1 MSRSGQAHV
10 EDKRYKLTG
19 NFHEPSAH
27 TPIRDMDQSWKLLG
41 VTNPRSMVYLH
52 AYGGEAIFFESLS
65 SGRLLG
71 TRCDSPD
78 CESLATIYLP
88 FRIHCPDCLTRCTVT
103 DLTDRARRSACI
115 HTFMICERS
124 GAFSLLETPI
134 KFVNIAIDSVAT
146 ILMSYL
152 SVGEPA
158 IGVRVVPIFRTSDP
172 TYTITD
178 LSWVTEDTGIDELPE
193 GFSFGA

>member
-10 EDKRYKLTG
+10 KDKRYKLTG
-19 NFHEPSAH
+19 SFHEPGAH
-27 TPIRDMDQSWKLLG
+27 TPIRDQDEGWKLRG

-65 SGRLLG
+65 RGKLVG
-71 TRCDSPD
+71 TRCDNRK

-88 FRIHCPDCLTRCTVT
+88 FRIHCPDCLARCTAA
-103 DLTDRARRSACI
+103 DLTHRARQSAHI

-134 KFVNIAIDSVAT
+134 KFINIAIDGVAT

-158 IGVRVVPIFRTSDP
+158 IGVQVVPIFRTSEP
-172 TYTITD
+172 THTITD
-178 LSWVTEDTGIDELPE
+178 LSWVIDGTSQEELPE
-193 GFSFGA
+193 GFAF

>member
-1 MSRSGQAHV
+1 MGSSGKAQV
-10 EDKRYKLTG
+10 KDKRYKLTG
-19 NFHEPSAH
+19 TFHEPSPH
-27 TPIRDMDQSWKLLG
+27 TPIRDQDQSWKLLG
-41 VTNPRSMVYLH
+41 VTNPRSMIYLH

-65 SGRLLG
+65 RGKLLG

-88 FRIHCPDCLTRCTVT
+88 FRIHCPDCLTKCTVT
-103 DLTDRARRSACI
+103 NLTNRARRSARI

-134 KFVNIAIDSVAT
+134 KFINIAIHGVAT

-152 SVGEPA
+152 SVGEPG
-158 IGVRVVPIFRTSDP
+158 IGVRVVPIFKTREP

-178 LSWVTEDTGIDELPE
+178 LSWVTEDTGIQQLPE
-193 GFSFGA
+193 GFSF

>member
-10 EDKRYKLTG
+10 KDKRYKLTG
-19 NFHEPSAH
+19 DFHEPSPH
-27 TPIRDMDQSWKLLG
+27 SPIRDRDQGWKLLG
-41 VTNPRSMVYLH
+41 ITNPRSMTYLH

-65 SGRLLG
+65 GGKLLG
-71 TRCDSPD
+71 TRCDNQD

-88 FRIHCPDCLTRCTVT
+88 FRIHCPDCLGRCTVT
-103 DLTDRARRSACI
+103 DLTDRARQSARI

-134 KFVNIAIDSVAT
+134 KFINIAVDGVAT

-152 SVGEPA
+152 RVGEPD
-158 IGVRVVPIFRTSDP
+158 IGVRVVPIFRTRDP

-178 LSWVTEDTGIDELPE
+178 LSWVIEGTRSQELPE
-193 GFSFGA
+193 GFSF

>member
-10 EDKRYKLTG
+10 KDKRYKLTG
-19 NFHEPSAH
+19 NFHEPAAH
-27 TPIRDMDQSWKLLG
+27 TPIRDKDQSWKLIG
-41 VTNPRSMVYLH
+41 ITNPRSMIYLH

-71 TRCDSPD
+71 TRCDNPN
-78 CESLATIYLP
+78 CESLATVYLP
-88 FRIHCPDCLTRCTVT
+88 FRIHCPDCLSRCTVT
-103 DLTDRARRSACI
+103 DLTDSARQSALI

-124 GAFSLLETPI
+124 GAFSLLGTPI
-134 KFVNIAIDSVAT
+134 KFINIAIDGVAT

-158 IGVRVVPIFRTSDP
+158 IGKQVVPIFRTSEP

-193 GFSFGA
+193 GFSFGT